1 MTQDVETDKKT
12 TVQIGSDILEGQMKA
27 DRELSCESTTD
38 EIQAVCCSL
47 AEVYGSRAALGESP
61 TPVQTCCS
69 IGQAYISLE
78 NRKTLGGRMSGTKE
92 HGES

>member
-47 AEVYGSRAALGESP
+47 AVKSTVRAPRWERVLHRCKHAAVLGKRISHLRIGRHLEVG
-61 TPVQTCCS
+61 
-69 IGQAYISLE
+69 
-78 NRKTLGGRMSGTKE
+78 
-92 HGES
+92 